1 MTYLGGLGD
10 GFMRGKYTGAVS
22 ESRSQDKRYLAVYPG
37 SFDPITLG
45 HLEIVERAASLFD
58 EVVVAVGHHPTKP
71 GFFKFEDRVRLIEH
85 SIAHVPNARAAHYS
99 GLMIDFCKQVGARVI
114 VRGLR
119 AAGDFE
125 PEFQMALANRE
136 LQPGVETVFLI
147 PEPTKQFIS
156 SSLIREIASHGGSF
170 QPFVPEAVAEA
181 MCARFPQFYGTPPLQ
196 T

>member
-1 MTYLGGLGD
+1 
-10 GFMRGKYTGAVS
+10 VS
-22 ESRSQDKRYLAVYPG
+22 ESRSELRYVAVYPG

-71 GFFKFEDRVRLIEH
+71 GFFTFEARVQMIEA
-85 SIAHVPNARAAHYS
+85 SIAHIPNARAAHYS
-99 GLMIDFCKQVGARVI
+99 GLMIDFCRGVGARVI

-136 LQPGVETVFLI
+136 LEPTVETVFLI
-147 PEPTKQFIS
+147 GEPRKQFIS
-156 SSLIREIASHGGSF
+156 SSLIREIASHGGPF
-170 QPFVPEAVAEA
+170 QDFVPPPVATA
-181 MCARFPQFYGTPPLQ
+181 MMARYPNFYADAQ
-196 T
+196 QA

>member
-1 MTYLGGLGD
+1 MD
-10 GFMRGKYTGAVS
+10 GKYTGRVS
-22 ESRSQDKRYLAVYPG
+22 ESRPASDARYLVVYPG

-45 HLEIVERAASLFD
+45 HIEIVERAASLFD

-71 GFFKFEDRVRLIEH
+71 GFFQFEERVRLIER
-85 SIAHVPNARAAHYS
+85 SIAHIANARAAHYN
-99 GLMIDFCKQVGARVI
+99 GLMIDFCREVGARAI

-136 LQPGVETVFLI
+136 LEPGIETVFLI

-156 SSLIREIASHGGSF
+156 SSLIREIASHGGPF
-170 QPFVPEAVAEA
+170 QPFVPKPVAEA
-181 MCARFPQFYGTPPLQ
+181 MAARYPQFYARERQ
-196 T
+196 A

>member
-1 MTYLGGLGD
+1 MG
-10 GFMRGKYTGAVS
+10 RKYTAAVS
-22 ESRSQDKRYLAVYPG
+22 ESRPDPRYIAVYPG

-71 GFFKFEDRVRLIEH
+71 GFFSFGERVEMIEH
-85 SIAHVPNARAAHYS
+85 SAKHVANVRAAHYS
-99 GLMIDFCKQVGARVI
+99 GLMIDFCREIGARVI

-136 LQPGVETVFLI
+136 LEPSVETVFLI
-147 PEPTKQFIS
+147 PEPSKQFIS
-156 SSLIREIASHGGSF
+156 SSLIREIASHGGPF
-170 QPFVPEAVAEA
+170 QKFVPRPVSVA
-181 MCARFPQFYGTPPLQ
+181 MMARYPDHYGDVALA
-196 T
+196 

>member
-1 MTYLGGLGD
+1 MV
-10 GFMRGKYTGAVS
+10 GKYTRAVS
-22 ESRSQDKRYLAVYPG
+22 DAQPDDARYLAVYPG
-37 SFDPITLG
+37 SFDPITRG

-58 EVVVAVGHHPTKP
+58 DVVVAVGHHPIKP
-71 GFFKFEDRVRLIEH
+71 GFFSFEERVRLIEE
-85 SIAHVPNARAAHYS
+85 SISHIGNARAAHYT
-99 GLMIDFCKQVGARVI
+99 GLMIEFCRQVGARVI

-136 LQPGVETVFLI
+136 LEPGVETVFLI

-170 QPFVPEAVAEA
+170 QPFVPEPVALA
-181 MCARFPQFYGTPPLQ
+181 MAARYPEFYGGPRQ
-196 T
+196 A

>member
-1 MTYLGGLGD
+1 MTGSSGQL
-10 GFMRGKYTGAVS
+10 
-22 ESRSQDKRYLAVYPG
+22 RYLAVYPG

-71 GFFKFEDRVRLIEH
+71 GFFAFGQRVELIEH
-85 SIAHVPNARAAHYS
+85 STAHIANVRAAHYS
-99 GLMIDFCKQVGARVI
+99 GLMIDFCREVGARVI

-136 LQPGVETVFLI
+136 LEPSVETVFLI
-147 PEPTKQFIS
+147 PEPHKQFIS
-156 SSLIREIASHGGSF
+156 SSLIREIASHGGPF
-170 QPFVPEAVAEA
+170 QRFVPPPVARA
-181 MCARFPQFYGTPPLQ
+181 MQDRYPELYPGPSQA
-196 T
+196 

>member
-1 MTYLGGLGD
+1 
-10 GFMRGKYTGAVS
+10 MRGKYTGPVS
-22 ESRSQDKRYLAVYPG
+22 ESRSHDARYLAVYPG

-71 GFFKFEDRVRLIEH
+71 GFFKFEDRVRLIER
-85 SIAHVPNARAAHYS
+85 SISHIRNARAAHYS
-99 GLMIDFCKQVGARVI
+99 GLMIEFCREVGARVI

-170 QPFVPEAVAEA
+170 QPFVPEPVAQA
-181 MCARFPQFYGTPPLQ
+181 MCARYPQFYGVPPQ
-196 T
+196 QA

>member
-1 MTYLGGLGD
+1 
-10 GFMRGKYTGAVS
+10 VS
-22 ESRSQDKRYLAVYPG
+22 ESRSHDARYLAVYPG

-71 GFFKFEDRVRLIEH
+71 GFFKFEDRVSLIER

-125 PEFQMALANRE
+125 P
-136 LQPGVETVFLI
+136 
-147 PEPTKQFIS
+147 
-156 SSLIREIASHGGSF
+156 
-170 QPFVPEAVAEA
+170 
-181 MCARFPQFYGTPPLQ
+181 
-196 T
+196 